1 MATEFEGMTDEQII
15 EQLLGKSEPPK
26 GYYRIKRPGYGYNLE
41 IDMQGLTGAKV
52 GKLREQCTIKEKK
65 RGRVVT
71 EFDEEKFNCLLISEA
86 TIGLRMVIGD
96 EENPRVIELK
106 GWGDEK
112 LMVKGKL
119 SGPDQV
125 VKRLLWAGELDA
137 LGNKVLDLSGY
148 NIELEDVKN

>member
-1 MATEFEGMTDEQII
+1 
-15 EQLLGKSEPPK
+15 
-26 GYYRIKRPGYGYNLE
+26 
-41 IDMQGLTGAKV
+41 
-52 GKLREQCTIKEKK
+52 
-65 RGRVVT
+65 
-71 EFDEEKFNCLLISEA
+71 
-86 TIGLRMVIGD
+86 MVIGD